1 MTLARDA
8 SKAVDG
14 SLSTRWSGEGDGS
27 WLRLDLGSVNPVSM
41 VKIAFYN
48 GDSRNFTFDIQTS
61 TDGSNWIQA
70 RNTVTSAQNNQSQS
84 FPIPVVEARYVR
96 IVGYGNTSNDW
107 NSYTEVEIWGG
118 TADGGGGTLDPAKP
132 LRATLT

>member
-1 MTLARDA
+1 MTLAA
-8 SKAVDG
+8 LAMHPKAVDG

-41 VKIAFYN
+41 VKIAFYS

-70 RNTVTSAQNNQSQS
+70 RNTVTSAQNNQLQS

-96 IVGYGNTSNDW
+96 IVGYG
-107 NSYTEVEIWGG
+107 IQ
-118 TADGGGGTLDPAKP
+118 
-132 LRATLT
+132 

>member
-1 MTLARDA
+1 
-8 SKAVDG
+8 
-14 SLSTRWSGEGDGS
+14 
-27 WLRLDLGSVNPVSM
+27 M

-70 RNTVTSAQNNQSQS
+70 RNTVTSAQNNQPQS

-96 IVGYGNTSNDW
+96 IVGYGNTSMTGTVTLR
-107 NSYTEVEIWGG
+107 SKFGEVLRMEEVE
-118 TADGGGGTLDPAKP
+118 P
-132 LRATLT
+132 LTRLNPFGQL